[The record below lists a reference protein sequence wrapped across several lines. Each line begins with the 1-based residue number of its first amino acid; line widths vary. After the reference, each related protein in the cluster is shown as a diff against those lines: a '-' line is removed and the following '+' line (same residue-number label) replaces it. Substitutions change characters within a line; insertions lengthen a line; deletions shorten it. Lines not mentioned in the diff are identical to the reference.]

1 MASPNDSLQKTLSFT
16 VKVNSKEL
24 DAKYQV
30 LSIQVWHAVNK
41 VARARISILA
51 GDPYENTFEE
61 SEDADFAPGKD
72 VDIALGYDSTNTTVF
87 KGIILKHCIDIRE
100 GYLKF
105 TSRSVLV
112 LDCSDK
118 AIKLTIGRKTA
129 LYEDKLDSDAMTTIA
144 SAAGVDKS
152 ITATSVTHP
161 FLVQYDITDWDFILK
176 RAKANGMILLN
187 SLNKLTVKAPA
198 VSGSSVLTL
207 TQGEDVSSFRGEV
220 DAGTQL
226 QAVTADSWDPYNEA
240 ATTSSGA
247 EPSSLDKPG
256 DKVGKTLGQ
265 VASPAS
271 LSLGVKS
278 PLATTEL
285 KELADGV
292 LVESRFKRVRGE
304 VSFRGANTV
313 SLGSIVTLAGFGTL
327 FNGTAYASS
336 VEHLVEDGSWTT
348 KVGFGLPDDI
358 FESAS
363 QQRDDQRWL
372 GPVAGLHIGIVKKLD
387 ADPLSKYRIQVMI
400 PSIKSTGN
408 GVWALLS
415 QFYATN
421 NAGSFFIPEVN
432 SEVIVGFLNDD
443 PRYPVVLGCLYDS
456 KNKPSETLTADNNT
470 KSLLSKEK
478 LTLKFD
484 DKDKIITIETPGKN
498 QIVISDKDKSITIK
512 DQNENSIKTSADG
525 IAFSSKKSITFDS
538 KDEITITATKGITVK
553 SSSDAVALNGKDV
566 ELTAS
571 ASLKASASS
580 GAEIKSSGTVN
591 IKGSMVNVN

>member
-30 LSIQVWHAVNK
+30 LSIQVWLAVNK

-72 VDIALGYDSTNTTVF
+72 VDIALGYDSSNTTVF
-87 KGIILKHCIDIRE
+87 KGVILKHCIDIRE

-240 ATTSSGA
+240 ATTSTGA

-313 SLGSIVTLAGFGTL
+313 TLGSIVTLAGFGTL

-348 KVGFGLPDDI
+348 RVGFGLPDDI

>member
-16 VKVNSKEL
+16 VKVNSNEL

-30 LSIQVWHAVNK
+30 MNIQVWHEVNK
-41 VARARISILA
+41 VGRARICILA
-51 GDPYENTFEE
+51 GDPYENTFAE
-61 SEDADFAPGKD
+61 SEDANFVPGKD
-72 VDIALGYDSTNTTVF
+72 VEIALGYDSTNTTVF
-87 KGIILKHCIDIRE
+87 KGIILKHSISMRE

-105 TSRSVLV
+105 ASRSVLV
-112 LDCSDK
+112 LECADK

-144 SAAGVDKS
+144 SAAGVDKT
-152 ITATSVTHP
+152 ITATTVTHP

-176 RAKANGMILLN
+176 RAKANGMVLLN
-187 SLNKLTVKAPA
+187 SLNKLIVKAPA
-198 VSGSSVLTL
+198 VSGSGVLTL

-226 QAVTADSWDPYNEA
+226 QGLTADSWDPHTEA
-240 ATTSSGA
+240 ATTSTGA
-247 EPSSLDKPG
+247 EPSNLSKPG
-256 DKVGKTLGQ
+256 NQVGKTLGQ
-265 VASPAS
+265 VASPAT
-271 LSLGVKS
+271 LSLAVKA

-285 KELADGV
+285 KALADAT
-292 LVESRFKRVRGE
+292 LLQSRFKRVRGE
-304 VSFRGANTV
+304 VSFRRANTV

-327 FNGTAYASS
+327 FNGDALASA
-336 VEHLVEDGSWTT
+336 VYHNVEDGVWTT
-348 KVGFGLPDDI
+348 TVGFGLADDI
-358 FESAS
+358 FESPV
-363 QQRDDQRWL
+363 QERDDQRWL
-372 GPVAGLHIGIVKKLD
+372 GPISGLHIGIVKKLD
-387 ADPLSKYRIQVMI
+387 ADPLSKNRIQVMI

-415 QFYATN
+415 HFYATN

-456 KNKPSETLTADNNT
+456 KNVASETLTAENNT

-484 DKDKIITIETPGKN
+484 DKDKIITVITPGEN

-512 DQNENSIKTSADG
+512 DQNENSIIMSADS

-553 SSSDAVALNGKDV
+553 SSSDAVTLNGKDV
-566 ELTAS
+566 KLTAS
-571 ASLKASASS
+571 ASLSASGSS

>member
-24 DAKYQV
+24 DEKYQV
-30 LSIQVWHAVNK
+30 LSIQVWLAVNK

-72 VDIALGYDSTNTTVF
+72 VDIALGYDSSNTTVF
-87 KGIILKHCIDIRE
+87 KGVILKHCIDIRE

-240 ATTSSGA
+240 ATTSTGA

-313 SLGSIVTLAGFGTL
+313 TLGSIVTLAGFGTL

>member
-24 DAKYQV
+24 DEKYQV
-30 LSIQVWHAVNK
+30 LSIQVWLAVNK

-87 KGIILKHCIDIRE
+87 KGVILKHCIDIRE

-144 SAAGVDKS
+144 SAAGVDKT

-240 ATTSSGA
+240 ATTSTGA

-271 LSLGVKS
+271 LSLGIKS

-313 SLGSIVTLAGFGTL
+313 TLGSIVTLAGFGTL

-336 VEHLVEDGSWTT
+336 VEHLVEDGAWTT

>member
-1 MASPNDSLQKTLSFT
+1 
-16 VKVNSKEL
+16 
-24 DAKYQV
+24 
-30 LSIQVWHAVNK
+30 
-41 VARARISILA
+41 
-51 GDPYENTFEE
+51 
-61 SEDADFAPGKD
+61 
-72 VDIALGYDSTNTTVF
+72 
-87 KGIILKHCIDIRE
+87 
-100 GYLKF
+100 
-105 TSRSVLV
+105 
-112 LDCSDK
+112 
-118 AIKLTIGRKTA
+118 
-129 LYEDKLDSDAMTTIA
+129 
-144 SAAGVDKS
+144 
-152 ITATSVTHP
+152 
-161 FLVQYDITDWDFILK
+161 
-176 RAKANGMILLN
+176 MILLN

-240 ATTSSGA
+240 ATTSTGA

-313 SLGSIVTLAGFGTL
+313 TLGSIVTLAGFGTL

>member
-30 LSIQVWHAVNK
+30 MTIQVWHAVNK

-61 SEDADFAPGKD
+61 SEVADFVPGKD
-72 VDIALGYDSTNTTVF
+72 VEISLGYDSTNTTVF
-87 KGIILKHCIDIRE
+87 KGVILKHCIDIRE

-105 TSRSVLV
+105 ASRSVLV

-144 SAAGVDKS
+144 SAAGVDKA
-152 ITATSVTHP
+152 ITATTVTHP

-220 DAGTQL
+220 DASTQL
-226 QAVTADSWDPYNEA
+226 QAVKADSWDPYNEA
-240 ATTSSGA
+240 DTTSSGA
-247 EPSSLDKPG
+247 EPTGLDKPG

-265 VASPAS
+265 VSSPAS
-271 LSLGVKS
+271 LSLGIKS

-285 KELADGV
+285 KELADAV
-292 LVESRFKRVRGE
+292 LLESRFKRVRGE
-304 VSFRGANTV
+304 VSFRGANSV
-313 SLGSIVTLAGFGTL
+313 SLGSIITLAGFGTV
-327 FNGTAYASS
+327 FNGDAYASS
-336 VEHLVEDGSWTT
+336 VEHIVEDGVWTT
-348 KVGFGLPDDI
+348 RVGFGLPDDI
-358 FESAS
+358 FEGAS

-372 GPVAGLHIGIVKKLD
+372 GPVSGLHIGIVKKLD
-387 ADPLSKYRIQVMI
+387 ADPLGKYRIQVMI

-421 NAGSFFIPEVN
+421 NAGSFFIPELN

-456 KNKPSETLTADNNT
+456 KNKPSETLTAENNT

>member
-30 LSIQVWHAVNK
+30 LSIQVWLAVNK

-72 VDIALGYDSTNTTVF
+72 VDIALGYDSSNTTVF
-87 KGIILKHCIDIRE
+87 KGVILKHCIDIRE

-129 LYEDKLDSDAMTTIA
+129 LYEDKIDSDAMTTIA

-240 ATTSSGA
+240 ATTSTGA

-313 SLGSIVTLAGFGTL
+313 TLGSIVTLAGFGTL

-348 KVGFGLPDDI
+348 RVGFGLPDDI

>member
-470 KSLLSKEK
+470 KSLL
-478 LTLKFD
+478 
-484 DKDKIITIETPGKN
+484 
-498 QIVISDKDKSITIK
+498 
-512 DQNENSIKTSADG
+512 
-525 IAFSSKKSITFDS
+525 
-538 KDEITITATKGITVK
+538 
-553 SSSDAVALNGKDV
+553 
-566 ELTAS
+566 
-571 ASLKASASS
+571 
-580 GAEIKSSGTVN
+580 
-591 IKGSMVNVN
+591 